1 MSDSGVTEYM
11 SQDETIHVTWY
22 AGDTEYAASD
32 RRLGMLQGNDF
43 RDLPYSEVESVRTT
57 IKTIGGERDGAL
69 GLIKTVVQL
78 GLGGVLGG
86 FMLLTAIF
94 GLFNGSSLTA
104 LVFLIF
110 APLPLYAG
118 LQGYRGWKQRNRET
132 RDQPFV
138 VFELGQK
145 TTVDVDMYLERTE
158 VNSETQQLEI
168 PVPDENTMKTVTS
181 IVR

>member
-1 MSDSGVTEYM
+1 MSTGGVTDYM

-32 RRLGMLQGNDF
+32 RRIGMLQDNDF

-57 IKTIGGERDGAL
+57 IKTIDGERDGAL

-78 GLGGVLGG
+78 GLGVLGG
-86 FMLLTAIF
+86 FMMLIF
-94 GLFNGSSLTA
+94 IISLFEGSLSGGLFF
-104 LVFLIF
+104 VFGIL
-110 APLPLYAG
+110 LLYGG
-118 LQGYRGWKQRNRET
+118 LRGYRGWKQRSRET

-145 TTVDVDMYLERTE
+145 TTVDIDTYLERAE

-168 PVPDENTMKTVTS
+168 PVPDEKTMKTVTS
-181 IVR
+181 NVR

>member
-1 MSDSGVTEYM
+1 MSANGVTEYM

-32 RRLGMLQGNDF
+32 RRIGMLQGNDF

-57 IKTIGGERDGAL
+57 IKTIDGERDGTL

-78 GLGGVLGG
+78 GLGVLGG
-86 FMLLTAIF
+86 FMMLTGIF

-110 APLPLYAG
+110 APLPLYGG
-118 LQGYRGWKQRNRET
+118 LRGYRGWKQRSRET

-145 TTVDVDMYLERTE
+145 TTVDIDMYLERAE

-168 PVPDENTMKTVTS
+168 PVPDKNTMKTVTS
-181 IVR
+181 TVR